1 MKLRIKEVANR
12 NNTSL
17 SELAKKINID
27 KTTLSRYNTGTVI
40 PPLNKL
46 QLIADFFKCEV
57 SELLPVSPGFSHFYD
72 DKTGEWLGIRK
83 K

>member
-57 SELLPVSPGFSHFYD
+57 SELLPVGPGFAHFYD
-72 DKTGEWLGIRK
+72 QNGAWQGIRRI
-83 K
+83 

>member
-57 SELLPVSPGFSHFYD
+57 SELLHTGVDFAHFYD
-72 DKTGEWLGIRK
+72 EKGEWQGIRK